1 MEMKDEYSARLI
13 SNRKLNE
20 ESSILTFFCPDIAVA
35 AKPGQFVNIS
45 CSNLLKRPFGICSA
59 DPESGLFSIGVR
71 EVGEGTREIREFL
84 PDRRV
89 DVLGPL
95 GNTFPIDD
103 ADRLIIVG
111 GGTGVYPLFFALSQ
125 AVKRSIPAIS
135 VCGFRCVGD
144 TCMIDEFRNCS
155 DRFLVSTDNGDMGIH
170 GNVLDALSGISDSE
184 LNQSTIITV
193 GPEIMMK
200 NVAEWAF
207 DRGLPCFVSLERRM
221 ACGIGMCLVCTCKI
235 KKVGSDDQFENKR
248 CCADGP
254 VFDAREVLW

>member
-1 MEMKDEYSARLI
+1 
-13 SNRKLNE
+13 
-20 ESSILTFFCPDIAVA
+20 
-35 AKPGQFVNIS
+35 
-45 CSNLLKRPFGICSA
+45 
-59 DPESGLFSIGVR
+59 
-71 EVGEGTREIREFL
+71 
-84 PDRRV
+84 
-89 DVLGPL
+89 
-95 GNTFPIDD
+95 
-103 ADRLIIVG
+103 
-111 GGTGVYPLFFALSQ
+111 
-125 AVKRSIPAIS
+125 
-135 VCGFRCVGD
+135 
-144 TCMIDEFRNCS
+144 MIDEFRNCS